1 MAAENE
7 NGHENENGKRKLSDD
22 ENGDEASAKKMR
34 AGKECG
40 TLLFSGLTDYSLK
53 VPFDTLYILFAP
65 VQLFLI
71 IREGNGTELY
81 GELKDRDLF
90 YSLVIS
96 VQIWKCVLSGGHP
109 GNLEVNYP
117 HLQQAFILSFFL
129 SFRTKK

>member
-53 VPFDTLYILFAP
+53 VLFDTLYILFP
-65 VQLFLI
+65 LVQLFLI
-71 IREGNGTELY
+71 IREDNVTEVY
-81 GELKDRDLF
+81 GELKDLF
-90 YSLVIS
+90 YSLVI
-96 VQIWKCVLSGGHP
+96 KCLF
-109 GNLEVNYP
+109 NYLFFRGSPRQTLMFEKLP
-117 HLQQAFILSFFL
+117 H
-129 SFRTKK
+129 